1 MNYTE
6 YLCRIDDAK
15 KNAAWEEFLG
25 EYGYPAD
32 CPYDAQTLIIW
43 ARIIFAA
50 SRNDWKALT
59 EVAGEQFKAFEK
71 VTNFARYFE
80 IPYKSIRCWLDGS
93 RKPPIYI
100 IQLVGYALISEL
112 PEEENNIN

>member
-1 MNYTE
+1 MTYTE

-15 KNAAWEEFLG
+15 ANATWEEFLG

-32 CPYDAQTLIIW
+32 CPYEADTLIIW

-50 SRNDWKALT
+50 SRNDWETLT
-59 EVAGEQFKAFEK
+59 QAASEQFKGYGK
-71 VTNFARYFE
+71 TTNFARHFE
-80 IPYKSIRCWLDGS
+80 IPYMSLTNWINKS

-100 IQLVGYALISEL
+100 IQLVGYAIISEL
-112 PEEENNIN
+112 PRIEIEIE